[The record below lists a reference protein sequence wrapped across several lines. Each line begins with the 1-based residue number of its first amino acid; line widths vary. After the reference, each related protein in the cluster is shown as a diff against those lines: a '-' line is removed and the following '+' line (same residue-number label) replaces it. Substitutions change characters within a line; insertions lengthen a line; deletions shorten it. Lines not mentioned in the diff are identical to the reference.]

1 MTNEESIKKNSEAR
15 KHLKHISGKLLRVI
29 IPMIIGGLA
38 IFSAVILINISPLV
52 TDLLHTSM
60 SQQVNANA
68 AQINRTLNS
77 SFYYMNG
84 IADTVEKVQ
93 FGSNDEI
100 KDYLSGTINRY
111 DTIPAGLY
119 IGLEDGSYIDAGWTP
134 PADYNVLKAGWFKA
148 GMEKTDKF
156 FYYYDQPYFD
166 ENTGKLCSTVYR
178 HITLKDG
185 REGVIC
191 SDILLGGCQD
201 YLNKVKV
208 FTSGHS
214 MMITSKGMILSSN
227 DKKNWGKYLSKSGND
242 IYKAINSVKGTK
254 DGKVVRVNVNGKK
267 YMVCM
272 ETVTGTDWRVVN
284 YAKIS
289 DVLARVNM
297 LLFEVMLIAVILI
310 SILAFILTRISH
322 HLIQKPVKVLT
333 ENIEHIAKG
342 DFTVKINDEG
352 NDEISFM
359 NSKMNDF
366 ISRMRD
372 LVKGLQDVGANLSD
386 SVSHSKESAET
397 LAKEAEEQSFSM
409 ENIRDNMDNMA
420 DAVQEVANSAT
431 TLAQTVGDLTA
442 EEQQIE
448 GTMEELVKQADAG
461 QKNMNSVSQGM
472 NDVITSMSDMNEA
485 VEAVNDAAEQI
496 NQIVDMISSIASQT
510 NLLSLNASIEA
521 ARAGEAG
528 KGFAVV
534 ATEIGQL
541 ANDSD
546 NSTKQ
551 IADIISKMTER
562 VKDLA
567 EKSESNSKLINDSVG
582 SVTSAAET
590 FSTITSKI
598 NDTTNTLSAMAEKM
612 KDVSDVATNVAS
624 ISEEQSASTQ
634 EITASVE
641 QVTASAKKVAD
652 SSKSV
657 KKASDDVAEAVD
669 QISENV
675 QQFKVEAVEKS
686 QKLSNEL

>member
-1 MTNEESIKKNSEAR
+1 MTNEESIQKNSEAR
-15 KHLKHISGKLLRVI
+15 KHLKHISGKLLRII
-29 IPMIIGGLA
+29 IPMIVGGLIL
-38 IFSAVILINISPLV
+38 IFAVILINITPLV

-68 AQINRTLNS
+68 SQINRTLNS

-84 IADTVEKVQ
+84 IADTVEEVD
-93 FGSNDEI
+93 FAGNDEL
-100 KDYLSGTINRY
+100 KEYLSGTINRY

-148 GMEKTDKF
+148 GMEKTNKF

-185 REGVIC
+185 RQGVIC

-208 FTSGHS
+208 FSSGHS
-214 MMITSKGMILSSN
+214 MMITSKGMILSSY
-227 DKKNWGKYLSKSGND
+227 DKKNWGKSLSKTSND
-242 IYKAINSVKGTK
+242 VYKAINSVKGAK
-254 DGKVVRVNVNGKK
+254 DGKVVRINVNGQK

-272 ETVTGTDWRVVN
+272 ETVTGTDWKVVN
-284 YAKIS
+284 YARIS
-289 DVLARVNM
+289 DVLSSIYS
-297 LLFEVMLIAVILI
+297 LLLEVLLISAILI
-310 SILAFILTRISH
+310 VVLLVILTRVSH
-322 HLIQKPVKVLT
+322 LLIQKPVKVLT

-342 DFTVKINDEG
+342 DFTVKINDDG

-359 NSKMNDF
+359 NTKMDEF
-366 ISRMRD
+366 ISGMRNT
-372 LVKGLQDVGANLSD
+372 VKELQDVGINLAE

-448 GTMEELVKQADAG
+448 TTMEELVKQADAG
-461 QKNMNSVSQGM
+461 QKNMNSVSHGM
-472 NDVITSMSDMNEA
+472 NDVVTSMSEMNEA
-485 VEAVNDAAEQI
+485 VGAVNDAAEQI

-567 EKSESNSKLINDSVG
+567 DKSESNSKLINDSVG

-590 FSTITSKI
+590 FSTITTKI
-598 NDTTNTLSAMAEKM
+598 NETTNTLSAMADKM

-657 KKASDDVAEAVD
+657 KEASDDVADAAD
-669 QISENV
+669 KISENV
-675 QQFKVEAVEKS
+675 RKFRVEAAEGAD
-686 QKLSNEL
+686 KLSSSL